1 MWLVCFLPSSPR
13 AATFH
18 AMDRRQVAEW
28 MAAIGLDM
36 YCELVEQEVPSGNKL
51 VEIATAQGNQEL
63 IVSMQLLRSNV
74 FA

>member
-1 MWLVCFLPSSPR
+1 
-13 AATFH
+13 
-18 AMDRRQVAEW
+18 